1 MINGNTLN
9 SQPLNIMNYIDV
21 SYKGIL
27 LDLIVQDIDNADL
40 LVYDSDYVDIVF
52 VDIND

>member
-9 SQPLNIMNYIDV
+9 SQPLNTMNYID
-21 SYKGIL
+21 KGIL
-27 LDLIVQDIDNADL
+27 LDLI
-40 LVYDSDYVDIVF
+40 VYDSDYVDIVF

>member
-9 SQPLNIMNYIDV
+9 SQPLNTMNYIDV

-27 LDLIVQDIDNADL
+27 LDLIVQDLNYRNLIVQDIDNADL
-40 LVYDSDYVDIVF
+40 LVL
-52 VDIND
+52 

>member
-9 SQPLNIMNYIDV
+9 SQPLNTIDV
-21 SYKGIL
+21 SYKGTL
-27 LDLIVQDIDNADL
+27 LDLI
-40 LVYDSDYVDIVF
+40 VYDSDYVDIVF

>member
-9 SQPLNIMNYIDV
+9 SQPLNTMNYIDV

-27 LDLIVQDIDNADL
+27 LDLIV
-40 LVYDSDYVDIVF
+40 YDSDYVDIVF